1 MSKSAAQ
8 NTSLANI
15 EDTYDP
21 EWYITD
27 ENRHLFYDDDCYD
40 EAEQALATLATLE
53 AIQSDADEIAKQIE
67 FLENGGIESDN
78 SSIENDTDISL
89 DGFDSID
96 QYVLHN
102 TAEIICDLT
111 TENIEITK
119 ENKEL
124 KQNLEIC

>member
-27 ENRHLFYDDDCYD
+27 ENRHLFYDD
-40 EAEQALATLATLE
+40 EAEQVLATLE

-67 FLENGGIESDN
+67 FLENGEIESDN
-78 SSIENDTDISL
+78 SSIESDTDISL

-119 ENKEL
+119 ENNEL